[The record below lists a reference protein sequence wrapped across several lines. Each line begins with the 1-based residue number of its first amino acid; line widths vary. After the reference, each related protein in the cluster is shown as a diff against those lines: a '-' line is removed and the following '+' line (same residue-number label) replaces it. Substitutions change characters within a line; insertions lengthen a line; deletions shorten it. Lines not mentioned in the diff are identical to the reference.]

1 MSCFIEGFTCGQAV
15 LSTYGTQF
23 GLDRQLAL
31 KLATGLGGGLACLGK
46 TCGAVN
52 GALMVIGLKFGRS
65 KLEDIEAK
73 EETYKVT
80 QDFIKR
86 FETINDSIIC
96 RDLLGCDISSI
107 EGMNYAEKND
117 LFKVRCP
124 QFVED
129 SSKILET
136 IL

>member
-1 MSCFIEGFTCGQAV
+1 MFREDMWGCKWCFNG
-15 LSTYGTQF
+15 
-23 GLDRQLAL
+23 DRF
-31 KLATGLGGGLACLGK
+31 
-46 TCGAVN
+46 
-52 GALMVIGLKFGRS
+52 KFGIS

-86 FETINDSIIC
+86 FETINDSVIC

-117 LFKVRCP
+117 LFKIRCP